1 MTAIRNMAI
10 KPILVFFLKNVNS
23 FLESGF
29 SNVSR
34 GQIKNIIIADTSVI
48 QIKTLPKLYKAKNL
62 IKAIEEN
69 INRVDNISHRV
80 SVVA

>member
-1 MTAIRNMAI
+1 MAI
-10 KPILVFFLKNVNS
+10 KPILVFFLKKVYS

-34 GQIKNIIIADTSVI
+34 GQIKNIIIAETSVK
-48 QIKTLPKLYKAKNL
+48 QIKRLSKLYKTKNF

-80 SVVA
+80 SVVAW